1 VSAYF
6 PQAQKRVDEN
16 GDPIESDE
24 EDEEVKEVVPDKKKN
39 TRLCSEC
46 SSRVAIRACVEC
58 GDKFCTKCYKHLHS
72 TGELECAFNKS
83 CVFPMLSVH
92 VDELCIMT
100 TNFHLMV
107 HNL

>member
-1 VSAYF
+1 
-6 PQAQKRVDEN
+6 VDEN

-24 EDEEVKEVVPDKKKN
+24 EEEEVKEVVPDKKKN

-72 TGELECAFNKS
+72 TGTCMHYILVCRLFWNAFLERG
-83 CVFPMLSVH
+83 LQH
-92 VDELCIMT
+92 DRD
-100 TNFHLMV
+100 
-107 HNL
+107 

>member
-1 VSAYF
+1 
-6 PQAQKRVDEN
+6 VDEN

-24 EDEEVKEVVPDKKKN
+24 EEEEEAKEVVPDRKKN

-72 TGELECAFNKS
+72 TGKDINYTHGCTLGLWDQSAMRGPKALQRLCASDMDASLFQS
-83 CVFPMLSVH
+83 
-92 VDELCIMT
+92 
-100 TNFHLMV
+100 
-107 HNL
+107 